1 MVCIG
6 YEWAEG
12 PDKEGRIREII
23 RFYLAPIQSLDTT
36 LLDQESYNELRQMPL
51 EHLWEVALQE
61 AKEQADSREA
71 RIRMWRRS
79 QAIRRYALQ
88 RAQGQC
94 EACDQPA
101 PFRTPEGE
109 PFLEVHHIQRLSDG
123 GPDHP
128 ERVAAICPNCHRRA
142 HYADDAREFNEK
154 LARKIQE
161 KEKRL
166 FGRRDDRRK

>member
-71 RIRMWRRS
+71 RIRM
-79 QAIRRYALQ
+79 
-88 RAQGQC
+88 
-94 EACDQPA
+94 
-101 PFRTPEGE
+101 
-109 PFLEVHHIQRLSDG
+109 
-123 GPDHP
+123 
-128 ERVAAICPNCHRRA
+128 
-142 HYADDAREFNEK
+142 
-154 LARKIQE
+154 
-161 KEKRL
+161 
-166 FGRRDDRRK
+166 